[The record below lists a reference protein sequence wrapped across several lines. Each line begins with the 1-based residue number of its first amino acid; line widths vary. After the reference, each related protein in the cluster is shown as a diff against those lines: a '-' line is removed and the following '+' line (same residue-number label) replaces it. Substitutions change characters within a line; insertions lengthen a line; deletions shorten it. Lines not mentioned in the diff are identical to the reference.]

1 MSIIIKPLNALLLKD
16 HDLIGKAV
24 NLKRIRMYMLFVLWE
39 DKERR
44 VMFVSQVEKILHGM
58 ILLYLDQKIY
68 R

>member
-1 MSIIIKPLNALLLKD
+1 LNALLLKD

-44 VMFVSQVEKILHGM
+44 VIFVSQVEKILHGM

>member
-44 VMFVSQVEKILHGM
+44 VIFVSQVEKILHGM

>member
-24 NLKRIRMYMLFVLWE
+24 NLKLIRMCMLFLLWE

-44 VMFVSQVEKILHGM
+44 VMSVSQVGKILHGM
-58 ILLYLDQKIY
+58 ILLYLEQKIY

>member
-1 MSIIIKPLNALLLKD
+1 MNALLLKD

-44 VMFVSQVEKILHGM
+44 VIFVSQVEKILHGM